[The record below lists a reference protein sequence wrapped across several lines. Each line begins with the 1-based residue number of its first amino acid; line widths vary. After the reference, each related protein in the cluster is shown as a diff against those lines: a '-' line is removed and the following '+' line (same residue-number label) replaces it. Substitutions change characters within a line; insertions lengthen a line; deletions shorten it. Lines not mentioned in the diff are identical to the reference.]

1 MTIIIDRRKVLR
13 LGGSLAALGLLAGC
27 DTLSF
32 GPDLGG
38 DAGAGGAGGTGG
50 TVGPAPVRGTAGART
65 FGSGPV
71 KVALLLPLTGDAAP
85 VGISMANAAQLAMD
99 YVAASPKIGDNITL
113 VVMDTGP
120 TAQGASQRASEAL
133 AAGVKLILGPLKAD
147 QVEAAGAVAK
157 AAGVPLIGFSNNSAA
172 AEPGVYLLNVLPESE
187 IHRSLSYATGRG
199 RKAIAAVF
207 PTTDFGRV
215 QQAAFQIVAAGLG
228 IAPRSVFSYGSDTD
242 QRSIASTLGP
252 QINRGMVDAVFMPDR
267 AGAPGF
273 AKLLRTAG
281 APPGKALLIGSAD
294 WDTDPAIL
302 AASPLAGAVYPAI
315 DDTGYLALK
324 ADYQAK
330 FGGSPHPLATIAYT
344 AAILANAAPLAKS
357 KPPYTSAELTTPG
370 GFSGRDGVF
379 RFLPDGRSQ
388 YALIMKQV
396 ASSGAIK
403 VDAAKL

>member
-38 DAGAGGAGGTGG
+38 DAGAGGTGG

-157 AAGVPLIGFSNNSAA
+157 AAGVPLIGFS
-172 AEPGVYLLNVLPESE
+172 
-187 IHRSLSYATGRG
+187 
-199 RKAIAAVF
+199 
-207 PTTDFGRV
+207 
-215 QQAAFQIVAAGLG
+215 
-228 IAPRSVFSYGSDTD
+228 
-242 QRSIASTLGP
+242 
-252 QINRGMVDAVFMPDR
+252 
-267 AGAPGF
+267 
-273 AKLLRTAG
+273 
-281 APPGKALLIGSAD
+281 
-294 WDTDPAIL
+294 
-302 AASPLAGAVYPAI
+302 
-315 DDTGYLALK
+315 
-324 ADYQAK
+324 
-330 FGGSPHPLATIAYT
+330 
-344 AAILANAAPLAKS
+344 
-357 KPPYTSAELTTPG
+357 
-370 GFSGRDGVF
+370 
-379 RFLPDGRSQ
+379 
-388 YALIMKQV
+388 
-396 ASSGAIK
+396 
-403 VDAAKL
+403 